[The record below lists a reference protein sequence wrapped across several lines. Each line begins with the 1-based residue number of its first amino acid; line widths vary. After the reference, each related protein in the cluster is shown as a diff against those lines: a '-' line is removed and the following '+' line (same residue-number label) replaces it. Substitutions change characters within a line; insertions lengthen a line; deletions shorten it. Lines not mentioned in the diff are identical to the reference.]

1 MATATPFRI
10 HLRTALIATLVLS
23 ALFGLGYPLLV
34 YGAAQLLFPA
44 KANGSLI
51 AKGGTVIGSALIG
64 QNFSDVKY
72 FHPRPSAAGNG
83 YDPTQSG
90 GANLG
95 PLSAKFFNG
104 TTKQPA
110 PPAPP
115 AGADAAP
122 PAAAPAAAPATVAT
136 SAAAPAAAPG
146 PGPAAAPAPALVVD
160 FDGIQLRVLHYC
172 DDNDLPYIL
181 LRDGKQV
188 SAETF
193 NPPAIGWDEVKL
205 ITAFNDADHPLTV
218 KATLAIPADSVTGS
232 ASGLDPH
239 ISMAN
244 ALMQARR
251 VAKARNLDVQAVAAL
266 IRSATEGP
274 DLGLLGDAGV
284 NVLRLNLALDAHK

>member
-34 YGAAQLLFPA
+34 YAAAQLLYPA

-51 AKGGTVIGSALIG
+51 AKGGTIVGSALIG
-64 QNFSDVKY
+64 QNFSDPKH

-95 PLSAKFFNG
+95 PLSAKFING
-104 TTKQPA
+104 TTKQPP
-110 PPAPP
+110 PPAPA
-115 AGADAAP
+115 AGTD
-122 PAAAPAAAPATVAT
+122 AAAPAAAPT
-136 SAAAPAAAPG
+136 AAPAAVPG
-146 PGPAAAPAPALVVD
+146 ATAAKPPALVVD
-160 FDGIQLRVLHYC
+160 FDGIKLRVLHYC
-172 DDNDLPYIL
+172 DDNDLPYVL

-188 SAETF
+188 GTEAF
-193 NPPAIGWDEVKL
+193 NPPATGWDEVKL
-205 ITAFNDADHPLTV
+205 ITAFNDADHPLTI
-218 KATLAIPADSVTGS
+218 KAGIAIPADAITSS

-239 ISMAN
+239 ISLAN

-251 VAKARNLDVQAVAAL
+251 VAKTRNLDVQAVAAM
-266 IRSATEGP
+266 IVRATEGP

-284 NVLRLNLALDAHK
+284 NVLRLNLALDAQK